1 MAPPS
6 RPARLRAVEQE
17 LRNLITEYQNWRDAL
32 PENLAN
38 GEQADHLD
46 ETIAALDDAAD
57 SVWAVTIDPP
67 LVGRLS

>member
-1 MAPPS
+1 MATPS
-6 RPARLRAVEQE
+6 RPARLRAIEQE
-17 LRNLITEYQNWRDAL
+17 LRQIATGYQNWRDAL

-67 LVGRLS
+67 LIGRPS